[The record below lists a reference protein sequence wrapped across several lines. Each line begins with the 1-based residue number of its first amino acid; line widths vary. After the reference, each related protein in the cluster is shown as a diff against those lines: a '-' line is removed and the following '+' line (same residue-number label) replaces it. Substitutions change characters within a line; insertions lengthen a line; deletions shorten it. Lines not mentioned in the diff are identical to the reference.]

1 MKRGTPGFVGVR
13 LKEAR
18 EARGLSVTALA
29 EILGVSRQSVS
40 QYENEQQSPRPEV
53 MAKIEQVL
61 NLPSAFFSRPVAKRP
76 EVRRIFYRSMN
87 SATKLARVR
96 VERRYEWLT
105 EIANYLQEYVSF
117 PPVCFPRFDVPRD
130 PRELSWEDVEDFAA
144 RTREFWGLGEG
155 PISNIVWLLENKG
168 AIVARGMVEADELDA
183 FSEWHEWQARSGTP
197 YVFLGADKESA
208 PRSRY
213 DAAHELGHL
222 VMHRNIDP
230 KHIENRATFK
240 IIENQAHRFAG
251 SFLLPALAF
260 SNDFS
265 VANLDAFRALKP
277 KWKVSV
283 AMMVYRS
290 QDLGLVGKEQ
300 VRRLWINRTRRGWRL
315 KEPLDDHLPIEK
327 PRMLQRA
334 FSMLV
339 DEGIKSRDEI
349 RTALPYSAGDIAELA
364 GLPQRFLDEEPLPIS
379 LKAYTKK
386 RYSGTRSRPYG
397 AGEVVDFRTA
407 GDSKEG

>member
-1 MKRGTPGFVGVR
+1 MKRGTPGFVGTR

-18 EARGLSVTALA
+18 EARGLSATALA

-53 MAKIEQVL
+53 MVKIEQVL
-61 NLPSAFFSRPVAKRP
+61 NLPSNFFSRPVVEQP
-76 EVRRIFYRSMN
+76 GVRRIFYRSMN

-105 EIANYLQEYVSF
+105 EIAEYLQKYVSF
-117 PPVCFPRFDVPRD
+117 PPVRFPRFDVPAD
-130 PRELSWEDVEDFAA
+130 PRELSWEDIEDFAV

-155 PISNIVWLLENKG
+155 PISNMVWLLENKG
-168 AIVARGMVEADELDA
+168 AIIARGMVEADELDA
-183 FSEWHEWQARSGTP
+183 FSEWQTKSGTP

-208 PRSRY
+208 SRSRY

-222 VMHRNIDP
+222 VMHRNIDS
-230 KHIENRATFK
+230 KHIENQTTFK
-240 IIENQAHRFAG
+240 VIENQAHRFAG
-251 SFLLPALAF
+251 AFLLPALAF

-300 VRRLWINRTRRGWRL
+300 ARRLWINRTRRGWRL

-327 PRMLQRA
+327 PRMLHRA
-334 FSMLV
+334 FSMLI
-339 DEGIKSRDEI
+339 DEGIQSRDEI
-349 RTALPYSAGDIAELA
+349 RTSLPYPTGDISELG
-364 GLPQRFLDEEPLPIS
+364 GLPQRFLEEEPLPIS

-386 RYSGTRSRPYG
+386 RYSVPRSTSYG
-397 AGEVVDFRTA
+397 AGEVVNIRTA
-407 GDSKEG
+407 GESKEG

>member
-1 MKRGTPGFVGVR
+1 MKRGTPGFVGAR
-13 LKEAR
+13 LREAR

-29 EILGVSRQSVS
+29 EILEVSRQSVS
-40 QYENEQQSPRPEV
+40 QYENEQQSPRSEV
-53 MAKIEQVL
+53 MVKIEQVL
-61 NLPSAFFSRPVAKRP
+61 NLPPAFFSRPVLKRP
-76 EVRRIFYRSMN
+76 EARRIFYRSMK

-117 PPVCFPRFDVPRD
+117 PPVRFPRFDVPRD
-130 PRELSWEDVEDFAA
+130 ARELSWEDVEDFAV

-155 PISNIVWLLENKG
+155 PISNVVWLFENKG
-168 AIVARGMVEADELDA
+168 AIVTRGIVEADELDA
-183 FSEWHEWQARSGTP
+183 FSEWHGWQANSSTP

-230 KHIENRATFK
+230 KHIENQTTFK

-251 SFLLPALAF
+251 AFLLPTLAF

-290 QDLGLVGKEQ
+290 QDLDLVGKEQ

-315 KEPLDDHLPIEK
+315 KEPLDDHLPIER

-339 DEGIKSRDEI
+339 DERIQSRDEI

-364 GLPQRFLDEEPLPIS
+364 GLPQNFLDEEPAPIS

-386 RYSGTRSRPYG
+386 RSGSTRSTHYG
-397 AGEVVDFRTA
+397 TGEIVDFRA
-407 GDSKEG
+407 ARDSKEG